1 MVALKGRIVLELF
14 ECLGDV
20 TIDNE
25 AQ

>member
-20 TIDNE
+20 TVDNE